1 MQVKRS
7 TLLWSPTGETPA
19 SAKRN
24 KDVSE
29 ESAPDSSGEQP
40 NWFLRRSSKFAVHII
55 MLVDIASYNVPNE
68 ILLLVEFIFHE
79 GKMCLFSTL
88 CDRRFSLSVVYSC
101 WICCPFYNACLL
113 KIMYKSVIIILNHC
127 YFCQPASKGLSLA
140 CMAFSVYE
148 VVCII
153 CHLRIWFANW
163 TDKAMRMTS

>member
-7 TLLWSPTGETPA
+7 TWLWSPTGETPA

-68 ILLLVEFIFHE
+68 ILLLVEFIFRE

-113 KIMYKSVIIILNHC
+113 KIMYKSVIII
-127 YFCQPASKGLSLA
+127 FSDFPQPLLFLSA
-140 CMAFSVYE
+140 CEQRFVSCMHSFQRLRSCLHHLSFAYL
-148 VVCII
+148 VC
-153 CHLRIWFANW
+153 
-163 TDKAMRMTS
+163 